1 MDHYLQRAGQLASQA
16 TRLSKRLTS
25 EILERSRDSGLPV
38 VSAVVGARLD
48 DTSDDRLHEIRQ
60 QLNNRFERDKLDGMR
75 RLIALI
81 AKGRDV
87 SDFFPDVVK
96 NVASSSFELRKLV
109 YIYLLRYADAEPDL
123 ALLSIN
129 SFQRDIA
136 DRNPVIR
143 AMALRVMSS
152 IRVPVIAPLMTVA
165 LRKAVTDLSP
175 YVRRTAATA
184 IAKCY
189 ALDPACR
196 DELMD
201 CLRTLLT
208 DASTLVVGHAV
219 TTYRQIMADSEIVS
233 KDDTNDN
240 DDETSESRFNDD
252 GEPHAD
258 MDAMLHPVYR
268 RLCAILIDADE
279 WSQIDMMQLL
289 MRYARRCF
297 TEDDAHATPE
307 ARPTTLDEAP
317 PATSSAAARAADLRL
332 FIDACYPF
340 VLARNPSVVLTAM
353 AVFDSLGTNADRAH
367 IVPALVRLLY
377 TDTATKRLVLDAIL
391 RIAEHHPQLV
401 TPYMRHFTVYESD
414 PLPIR
419 ERLLEIVVHAADTA
433 AAATAVRELRWTIQ
447 RISLPAD
454 ALGTGSGTRSL
465 ATTATPGASTPRL
478 DVAAASTPAWDASHG
493 AHDDDIAVLAMTLR
507 AMGRLAMRHPAH
519 QRSCLRTLL
528 DVLARHGR
536 ASPPIAAEAVTAI
549 RLLVQTAP
557 THERMAVVRRL
568 VASFQQ
574 TEGESKA
581 VILWLVGQYVCEAG
595 TDDAAPP
602 PSAHSAPPSLSNVN
616 AASTTTAAE
625 AADHALGLAAEV
637 LRLALT
643 TFIDEAVAVRYQ
655 IINLAVK
662 VWAAVADLENT
673 GTEPSPRGGSV
684 SPELTRQ
691 IQLMAQYAL
700 ALASRDACWDLR
712 DRARFLQTAAG
723 LPRFTATVSAA
734 DAAAAATGASSST
747 VAPDGAAN
755 LARRTRA
762 ALRAAKPIAMPDLL
776 FRAHARYAPT
786 TLSHV
791 LGQPAAGYVP
801 LPEWAAGDAG
811 RRHAEAAHLAR
822 QAADTAAAR
831 HQAGS
836 AASQGPALTG
846 FGNTAFLPGASAG
859 PSSSSAALQNRSM
872 LGPASGSAAS
882 ATPPVRRVIDLD
894 SFYREDSDSDSDS
907 GSDSDSD
914 DGDGNAAEAVE
925 EDDESGTDDDSAD
938 DA

>member
-208 DASTLVVGHAV
+208 DASTLVVGHA
-219 TTYRQIMADSEIVS
+219 
-233 KDDTNDN
+233 
-240 DDETSESRFNDD
+240 TSESRFNDD

-419 ERLLEIVVHAADTA
+419 E
-433 AAATAVRELRWTIQ
+433 
-447 RISLPAD
+447 P
-454 ALGTGSGTRSL
+454 
-465 ATTATPGASTPRL
+465 TPGASTPRL

-581 VILWLVGQYVCEAG
+581 VILWLVGQY
-595 TDDAAPP
+595 
-602 PSAHSAPPSLSNVN
+602 
-616 AASTTTAAE
+616 

-662 VWAAVADLENT
+662 VWAA
-673 GTEPSPRGGSV
+673 
-684 SPELTRQ
+684 LTRQ

-712 DRARFLQTAAG
+712 DRARFL
-723 LPRFTATVSAA
+723 
-734 DAAAAATGASSST
+734 
-747 VAPDGAAN
+747 
-755 LARRTRA
+755 
-762 ALRAAKPIAMPDLL
+762 
-776 FRAHARYAPT
+776 
-786 TLSHV
+786 
-791 LGQPAAGYVP
+791 
-801 LPEWAAGDAG
+801 
-811 RRHAEAAHLAR
+811 
-822 QAADTAAAR
+822 
-831 HQAGS
+831 
-836 AASQGPALTG
+836 
-846 FGNTAFLPGASAG
+846 
-859 PSSSSAALQNRSM
+859 
-872 LGPASGSAAS
+872 
-882 ATPPVRRVIDLD
+882 
-894 SFYREDSDSDSDS
+894 
-907 GSDSDSD
+907 
-914 DGDGNAAEAVE
+914 
-925 EDDESGTDDDSAD
+925 
-938 DA
+938 